1 MSLLGLRA
9 AGLPFGPIPGKNLG
23 LIAAGA
29 AAQYTPNALTRLVG
43 QAVPGAN
50 GSTLI
55 TLAQATRNP
64 LALTRLAGQA
74 LQGGLTNRALKSAA
88 PGSGGI
94 PGTYLAFGTTGGS
107 IQWRSYPRYRAI
119 AVVPTG
125 ETGPGPNG
133 QTYNF
138 VTPYQAMIT
147 VREEHNDELYITDH
161 PVEYGASITDHA
173 FLKPREVTITAMWSN
188 SPNPETAGI
197 QAVVGSALTPSTPV
211 APFGSGSD
219 FIRNVY
225 DALRAVQESRV
236 PFTIFTGKRT
246 YTNMLFSSLRV
257 DTTPD
262 TENALMLVAH
272 CREIIIVSVQVT
284 PIPQN
289 SVQSNNGGGTGPAS
303 STGNVL
309 AAGSQSLQSAFGTV
323 NANGVS
329 NALGV
334 PVSLIPPP
342 FNPVPSIKSPTFNS
356 LLGR

>member
-1 MSLLGLRA
+1 MPRVSV
-9 AGLPFGPIPGKNLG
+9 F
-23 LIAAGA
+23 
-29 AAQYTPNALTRLVG
+29 TPTVDPPRKML
-43 QAVPGAN
+43 
-50 GSTLI
+50 
-55 TLAQATRNP
+55 
-64 LALTRLAGQA
+64 
-74 LQGGLTNRALKSAA
+74 
-88 PGSGGI
+88 
-94 PGTYLAFGTTGGS
+94 YLNDLYGS
-107 IQWRSYPRYRAI
+107 ILS
-119 AVVPTG
+119 
-125 ETGPGPNG
+125 
-133 QTYNF
+133 QTMPDWEW
-138 VTPYQAMIT
+138 VLM
-147 VREEHNDELYITDH
+147 TD
-161 PVEYGASITDHA
+161 
-173 FLKPREVTITAMWSN
+173 R
-188 SPNPETAGI
+188 PE
-197 QAVVGSALTPSTPV
+197 
-211 APFGSGSD
+211 D
-219 FIRNVY
+219 Y

-334 PVSLIPPP
+334 PV
-342 FNPVPSIKSPTFNS
+342 
-356 LLGR
+356 